1 MTVLIVPSLT
11 IDRTPKFFKVLAK
24 FFIISLSYLSFY
36 LFLFSLFPSFLGV
49 VNTCDFLCVSLKYF
63 VAIMLGQLLLQM
75 LSWSEDNTKALVR
88 FFGTAHQR
96 YVSVLYFYSSPVI
109 FLDRHA
115 RITQRSFDSKLNQS
129 FKSRLFFPRTVESAG
144 LCM

>member
-1 MTVLIVPSLT
+1 
-11 IDRTPKFFKVLAK
+11 
-24 FFIISLSYLSFY
+24 
-36 LFLFSLFPSFLGV
+36 
-49 VNTCDFLCVSLKYF
+49 
-63 VAIMLGQLLLQM
+63 MLGQLLLQM

-115 RITQRSFDSKLNQS
+115 RITQRSFDSELNQS
-129 FKSRLFFPRTVESAG
+129 FKSRLFFFPKDGGKCRFMYVKNHLWQGNFFTCSE
-144 LCM
+144 